1 MAREQGGGHNREE
14 ESEEPQKSSRQSSH
28 RDRPLEKRAHPAEE
42 ESPQGTETAV
52 EVDVR
57 AACLGECRAQFG
69 ITESAKEHDETADN
83 PRCKNQGGCADG
95 AGHVTG
101 DKKNARANGVANN
114 DRSRR
119 PQTQAAN

>member
-1 MAREQGGGHNREE
+1 MAGTRAVR
-14 ESEEPQKSSRQSSH
+14 K
-28 RDRPLEKRAHPAEE
+28 PLIVPKPRWVNWCAASNAVCFPNNTPATTI
-42 ESPQGTETAV
+42 Q
-52 EVDVR
+52 VDVR

-69 ITESAKEHDETADN
+69 ITKGATQHDEPADD
-83 PRCKNQGGCADG
+83 PSGKNQGGCADG

-101 DKKNARANGVANN
+101 DKKNARADGVANN